1 MSNKILLSIK
11 NVSKSF
17 GTNQVLKDVSFN
29 IKEGHVCGFMGENGA
44 GKSTLMKC
52 LFGMYSVS
60 SGSFE
65 LLGKEISFKNSK
77 EALENGIAMV
87 HQELNQCLDRTVAD
101 NLFLGRYIAFNGIVN
116 DKIMQEKALLLL
128 QKNGLYGI
136 NPTDKMRNLSVSKRQ
151 MVEIAKAISYDAKL
165 IVLDEPTSSLS
176 EKETEMLYK
185 MIERLKNQG
194 ISFVFISH
202 KMDEIFRICDDIVVL
217 RDGVVTMNQEIKK
230 TSLDDI
236 VKAMVGRSLSSRFP
250 PLTNK
255 PGPVV
260 LDVKR
265 LETKFNPQLKDVTFQ
280 LHAGE
285 ILGIYGLVGSGR
297 TRLLNSLFGMMSLS
311 ESQVYYKGER
321 ILFKSPKEAMDYGF
335 AYITEER
342 KVTGMFPKETLL
354 FNTAITNLD
363 KAHNGLVVDKRKM
376 REMTDKHIKGLK
388 VKCQNKKDKIGS
400 LSGGNQ
406 QKIIIGKW
414 LERMPDVFLMDE
426 PTRGIDIVAKYQI
439 YELMIKLAMMG
450 KSIII
455 CSSEMPEILGVTNR
469 VMVMSNRHLAGILD
483 TEKATQE
490 KIMQLCSKYI

>member
-1 MSNKILLSIK
+1 MENKILLEIK

-17 GTNQVLKDVSFN
+17 GNNQVLKNVSFN
-29 IKEGHVCGFMGENGA
+29 IKKGHVCGFMGENGA

-52 LFGMYSVS
+52 LFGMYTISG
-60 SGSFE
+60 GSFE
-65 LLGKEISFKNSK
+65 LQGKTISFNNSK

-101 NLFLGRYIAFNGIVN
+101 NLFLGRYVTTYGMIN
-116 DKIMQEKALLLL
+116 DTLMNERAKILL
-128 QKNGLYGI
+128 QSSGLYGI

-176 EKETEMLYK
+176 EKETEMLYEI
-185 MIERLKNQG
+185 IERLKNQG

-217 RDGVVTMNQEIKK
+217 RDGVVTMDNQIKNV
-230 TSLDDI
+230 SLDDI

-250 PLTNK
+250 AMTNK
-255 PGPVV
+255 PGEVV
-260 LDVKR
+260 LDVKK
-265 LETKFNPQLKDVTFQ
+265 LETRYQPQLKDVSFQ
-280 LHAGE
+280 LRAGE
-285 ILGIYGLVGSGR
+285 IVGIYGLVGSGR
-297 TRLLNSLFGMMSLS
+297 TRLLNSLFGMMTLS
-311 ESQVYYKGER
+311 ESNIRYNKKR
-321 ILFKSPKEAMDYGF
+321 ILFKNPREAMDCGF

-342 KVTGMFPKETLL
+342 KVTGMFPKMDLT

-363 KAHNGLVVDKRKM
+363 KAFNGLVVDKRKM
-376 REMTDKHIKGLK
+376 REMADKHIKGLS

-406 QKIIIGKW
+406 QKVIIGKW
-414 LERMPDVFLMDE
+414 LERVPDVFLMDE

-439 YELMIKLAMMG
+439 YELMIKLATMG

-455 CSSEMPEILGVTNR
+455 SSSEMPELLGVTNR
-469 VMVMSNRHLAGILD
+469 IIVMSNRHLAGIIN
-483 TEKATQE
+483 TENATQE
-490 KIMQLCSKYI
+490 KIMHLCNKYN

>member
-1 MSNKILLSIK
+1 MNNKVLLEIK

-17 GTNQVLKDVSFN
+17 GNNQVLKNVSFK

-52 LFGMYSVS
+52 LFGMYSIT
-60 SGSFE
+60 SGAFE
-65 LLGKEISFKNSK
+65 FEGKPISFNSSK

-87 HQELNQCLDRTVAD
+87 HQELNQCLDRTVTD
-101 NLFLGRYIAFNGIVN
+101 NLFLGRYITSNGIIN
-116 DKIMQEKALLLL
+116 DQAMISRAANLL
-128 QKNGLYGI
+128 QSSGLYGI

-176 EKETEMLYK
+176 EKETEMLYGI
-185 MIERLKNQG
+185 IERLKSQG

-217 RDGVVTMNQEIKK
+217 RDGVVTLDQEIKK

-250 PLTNK
+250 PMTNK
-255 PGPVV
+255 PGPTV
-260 LDVKR
+260 LNVKK
-265 LETKFNPQLKDVTFQ
+265 LETKYAPQLKDVTFE

-285 ILGIYGLVGSGR
+285 ILGVYGLVGSGR
-297 TRLLNSLFGMMSLS
+297 TRLLNSLFGLMSLS
-311 ESQVYYKGER
+311 EANIKYKGKR
-321 ILFKSPKEAMDYGF
+321 ILFKNPKEAMEHGF
-335 AYITEER
+335 AYVTEER
-342 KVTGMFPKETLL
+342 KVTGMFAKMDLT
-354 FNTAITNLD
+354 FNTSITNLD
-363 KAHNGLVVDKRKM
+363 KAFNGFTLNKRRM
-376 REMTDKHIKGLK
+376 REIADKHIKDLS

-406 QKIIIGKW
+406 QKVIIGKW
-414 LERMPDVFLMDE
+414 LERVPDVFLMDE

-439 YELMIKLAMMG
+439 YELMIKLACQG

-455 CSSEMPEILGVTNR
+455 SSSEMPELLGVTNR
-469 VMVMSNRHLAGILD
+469 ILVFSNRHLAGILD
-483 TEKATQE
+483 TNKATQE
-490 KIMQLCSKYI
+490 KIMHLCNKYN